1 MFNHFCH
8 SLLKFV
14 TIPEIHFHLRPA
26 TQWQYQHNCTIV
38 SPPLYMRISE
48 SPFVS
53 TLVIWNSAR
62 VTASAEL
69 SKALTNSQVLEEG
82 SFILESQGRLN
93 KLIKKYG
100 WERAVFKGN
109 GFVLNERLHIR
120 KHSWGR
126 KHAETLWQSWS
137 DRTITF
143 AIQVRVHFVSVCV
156 CVCVFLCERRGEKS
170 VHPSCG
176 GALRSR
182 GGWLAALITMR
193 RSL

>member
-26 TQWQYQHNCTIV
+26 TQRQYQHNCTIV

-143 AIQVRVHFVSVCV
+143 AIQVRVNFVSVCV
-156 CVCVFLCERRGEKS
+156 CVCFCASEGGKRVCIRPAVEPS
-170 VHPSCG
+170 VVG
-176 GALRSR
+176 VD
-182 GGWLAALITMR
+182 GWLL
-193 RSL
+193 